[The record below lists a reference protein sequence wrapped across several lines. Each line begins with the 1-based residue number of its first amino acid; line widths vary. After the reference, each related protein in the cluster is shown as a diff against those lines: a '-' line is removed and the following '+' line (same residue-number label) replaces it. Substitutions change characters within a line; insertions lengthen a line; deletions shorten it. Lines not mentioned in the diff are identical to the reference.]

1 MVCVFNNRRDAA
13 FTTRP
18 VTGQLHFLEEAGVET
33 VVAGLGGE
41 EVVLGNEFVFP
52 WMILQ
57 EAGNLVLIF

>member
-1 MVCVFNNRRDAA
+1 MLDNRRDSA
-13 FTTRP
+13 FTTCP
-18 VTGQLHFLEEAGVET
+18 VTGQLHFLEKAGVET

-57 EAGNLVLIF
+57 EAGDLVLIF